1 MSKTTIPTGGITA
14 DAIDATLI
22 ADDAVSEE
30 HLDATAI
37 TGTTALAEQP
47 ASTDELIISDGGTL
61 KRLDFAHIFNTPS
74 FHAHAS
80 GNQNLSD
87 NTLTKIE
94 FPSEDYDTSST
105 FDSST
110 NHRFTPGVAGKYH
123 LYFLVKME
131 TGANNNNIEF
141 IEGHIYKNGSTISK
155 FMNDFRDDKDGRA
168 MTVMGSSVVE
178 SDADDY
184 FEIYTLINHDAGQG
198 LAAGGSNETFF
209 GGYRLVGA

>member
-14 DAIDATLI
+14 DAINSTLI

-87 NTLTKIE
+87 NTLTKIQ

-105 FDSST
+105 FDNST

-131 TGANNNNIEF
+131 TGTNNNNIEF
-141 IEGHIYKNGSTISK
+141 IE
-155 FMNDFRDDKDGRA
+155 RA
-168 MTVMGSSVVE
+168 
-178 SDADDY
+178 Y
-184 FEIYTLINHDAGQG
+184 L
-198 LAAGGSNETFF
+198 
-209 GGYRLVGA
+209 